1 MVGNRRIGI
10 TGMMPIELIFD
21 SGAVP
26 LDIRNFFIQHPDRVT
41 YIQRGEMDGIPDNAG
56 IMTKGIYGTVMENKI
71 EEVVVV
77 FQKDSIK
84 SYALAEM
91 FESQGV
97 IVSRFNFPEHRNR
110 QSLKLEIENLAKQL
124 KMVNLENLE
133 YWRFKLN
140 EIRELARRID
150 ELTYEKNIVSGYE
163 NHKYLASMTDFEG
176 DTELYMTKLY
186 NFLDE
191 IKNEKP
197 FKQEI
202 RLGFIGEPPI
212 FPEIYKIIER
222 CGARVVFNEVQRQYA
237 MPYPAD
243 SVIDQYLKY
252 TFPYDISKRV
262 EDINAEI
269 ERRNIHGIIHYIDI
283 TGQAFADEML
293 FRREIGLP
301 ILTVEGGNSLVVNV
315 KTITQISNFVNML
328 KEKMTYQK

>member
-97 IVSRFNFPEHRNR
+97 IVYRFNFPEHRNR

>member
-56 IMTKGIYGTVMENKI
+56 IMTKGIYGAVMEDKI

-91 FESQGV
+91 LESQGV
-97 IVSRFNFPEHRNR
+97 IVYRFNFPEHRNR

-163 NHKYLASMTDFEG
+163 NHKYLSSMTDFEG

-269 ERRNIHGIIHYIDI
+269 ERRNIHGVIHYIDI

-328 KEKMTYQK
+328 REKMTYQK